1 MPDLDTPVRDSRML
15 IIGAG
20 GHAVSVTETA
30 IAAGFEVVG
39 FVDHTTPS
47 SSLLDRPIYE
57 QMPDT
62 YEVSNLNIAI
72 AIGDN
77 YARQTVFNQLS
88 RELGENRFP
97 VLLHPSATV
106 SQFAVIAR
114 GSVVLQGAVVGSAAR
129 IGKGCLINSGAIV
142 EHECQLA
149 DFVSIAPG
157 AQLGGR
163 VVIAERSA
171 VGIGSS
177 VKQGVSIGPDSVIGA
192 ASYVHSAIPG
202 QVVAYGIPAKIQ
214 RPRLP
219 TDSYLK

>member
-1 MPDLDTPVRDSRML
+1 MSDQVSPVLDSRIL
-15 IIGAG
+15 IFGAG
-20 GHAVSVTETA
+20 GHAVSATETA
-30 IAAGFEVVG
+30 TAAGFEVVG
-39 FVDHTTPS
+39 FIDHNAQGST
-47 SSLLDRPIYE
+47 LLDRPMYDRIPAMYE
-57 QMPDT
+57 ASD
-62 YEVSNLNIAI
+62 VNISI

-77 YARQTVFNQLS
+77 YARQAAFDEVAGK
-88 RELGENRFP
+88 LGESRFP
-97 VLLHPSATV
+97 VLVHPSATV
-106 SQFAVIAR
+106 SQFAVIAP

-149 DFVSIAPG
+149 DFASIAPG

-177 VKQGVSIGPDSVIGA
+177 VKHGVTIGPDSVIGA
-192 ASYVHSAIPG
+192 ASYVHSDIPG
-202 QVVAYGIPAKIQ
+202 QVVAYGIPAQIQ